1 MDIQAAPRTDN
12 RSRAEA
18 AAGKKQLFKR
28 YLAFLKPYRM
38 TLLGILILG
47 ILQFAVPMAT
57 PWMTKILIDEVLP
70 GKEGFWTLGK
80 VTLVLGA
87 VYLFGIWINF
97 ARGSITFRLGN
108 RMVYDIRQQLYRH
121 MQQLSQRFYDNRQVG
136 SIVTR
141 IINDVNGAQ
150 NLVNGGII
158 GLFFDMFLVL
168 FAGFMLFRLH
178 WELALLSL
186 WMLPLYYL
194 VFTNMNVRIRLTWR
208 TVHRQMERIQGVL
221 VERIGGMKV
230 VQSFGQEDREMERF
244 EKQAKQHIGFA
255 NRANLLSN
263 SLGRISQ
270 TFTQSGTLLIWFA
283 GGMLVLGGHL
293 SIGSLVAFQA
303 YLGQLYG
310 PIQRFAEANVT
321 IQNSLSNIERIFEV
335 FDIEPEVTIKENA
348 LRIKKCRGAIQFDN
362 VTFTYVSEHPDRQG
376 ARGGGGA
383 GDGKQREAGPVPSDP
398 DLVELIKPAKKF
410 YLLPPKTRPD
420 PPPMVEEK
428 RLALRGIS
436 FEAKP
441 GEVIA
446 LVGPSGAGKST
457 LVNFIPRFYDPDE
470 GAVRLDGIDLRD
482 CDLYDLRRQ
491 IAVVLQDNVLFSGTI
506 YENIAYGDP
515 DADEKRVREAARAAN
530 AHDFIMEMEQGYDT
544 IVGERGMRLSGG
556 QKQRIAIARA
566 LLKEP
571 RILILDEATSALD
584 AESEALVTEALERL
598 MKNRTT
604 FVIAHR
610 LATVVRA
617 DQILVMDRGEIVERG
632 SHREL
637 LAAGGLYKELY
648 VKQLKAMNPE
658 EMLKLSMGL

>member
-1 MDIQAAPRTDN
+1 
-12 RSRAEA
+12 
-18 AAGKKQLFKR
+18 
-28 YLAFLKPYRM
+28 
-38 TLLGILILG
+38 
-47 ILQFAVPMAT
+47 
-57 PWMTKILIDEVLP
+57 
-70 GKEGFWTLGK
+70 
-80 VTLVLGA
+80 
-87 VYLFGIWINF
+87 
-97 ARGSITFRLGN
+97 
-108 RMVYDIRQQLYRH
+108 
-121 MQQLSQRFYDNRQVG
+121 
-136 SIVTR
+136 
-141 IINDVNGAQ
+141 
-150 NLVNGGII
+150 
-158 GLFFDMFLVL
+158 
-168 FAGFMLFRLH
+168 
-178 WELALLSL
+178 
-186 WMLPLYYL
+186 
-194 VFTNMNVRIRLTWR
+194 
-208 TVHRQMERIQGVL
+208 
-221 VERIGGMKV
+221 
-230 VQSFGQEDREMERF
+230 
-244 EKQAKQHIGFA
+244 
-255 NRANLLSN
+255 
-263 SLGRISQ
+263 
-270 TFTQSGTLLIWFA
+270 
-283 GGMLVLGGHL
+283 
-293 SIGSLVAFQA
+293 
-303 YLGQLYG
+303 
-310 PIQRFAEANVT
+310 
-321 IQNSLSNIERIFEV
+321 
-335 FDIEPEVTIKENA
+335 
-348 LRIKKCRGAIQFDN
+348 
-362 VTFTYVSEHPDRQG
+362 
-376 ARGGGGA
+376 
-383 GDGKQREAGPVPSDP
+383 
-398 DLVELIKPAKKF
+398 
-410 YLLPPKTRPD
+410 
-420 PPPMVEEK
+420 MVEEK

>member
-108 RMVYDIRQQLYRH
+108 RMVYDIRQRLYRH
-121 MQQLSQRFYDNRQVG
+121 MQRLSQRFYDNRQVG

-283 GGMLVLGGHL
+283 GGMLVLGGICR
-293 SIGSLVAFQA
+293 SARWSPFR
-303 YLGQLYG
+303 
-310 PIQRFAEANVT
+310 PIWASCTGR
-321 IQNSLSNIERIFEV
+321 
-335 FDIEPEVTIKENA
+335 
-348 LRIKKCRGAIQFDN
+348 
-362 VTFTYVSEHPDRQG
+362 
-376 ARGGGGA
+376 
-383 GDGKQREAGPVPSDP
+383 
-398 DLVELIKPAKKF
+398 
-410 YLLPPKTRPD
+410 
-420 PPPMVEEK
+420 
-428 RLALRGIS
+428 
-436 FEAKP
+436 
-441 GEVIA
+441 
-446 LVGPSGAGKST
+446 
-457 LVNFIPRFYDPDE
+457 
-470 GAVRLDGIDLRD
+470 
-482 CDLYDLRRQ
+482 
-491 IAVVLQDNVLFSGTI
+491 FSG
-506 YENIAYGDP
+506 
-515 DADEKRVREAARAAN
+515 
-530 AHDFIMEMEQGYDT
+530 
-544 IVGERGMRLSGG
+544 S
-556 QKQRIAIARA
+556 
-566 LLKEP
+566 P
-571 RILILDEATSALD
+571 RRMSR
-584 AESEALVTEALERL
+584 S
-598 MKNRTT
+598 RT
-604 FVIAHR
+604 R
-610 LATVVRA
+610 
-617 DQILVMDRGEIVERG
+617 
-632 SHREL
+632 
-637 LAAGGLYKELY
+637 
-648 VKQLKAMNPE
+648 
-658 EMLKLSMGL
+658 